1 MTLPVSFRPIRHAL
15 SSAPSAASGNAGPPC
30 FAIFM
35 QYIECRMSEKAE
47 DCAHIQE
54 KWEECVERLLTK

>member
-1 MTLPVSFRPIRHAL
+1 MTLPISFRPIRHTF
-15 SSAPSAASGNAGPPC
+15 SSAPPAASQNAGPPC

-35 QYIECRMSEKAE
+35 QYIECRMSRDVK

-54 KWEECVERLLTK
+54 KWEECVEHLFTK